1 MNKRPYEFIV
11 STGRKGIKRIHD
23 LSFFFFLGCFLDGSK
38 KSLAESDA
46 GSDVVEEEIAENGQ
60 EEQEKRYYDKS
71 SSFFDRISCEAL
83 EKQEGYVH
91 DMFSIFIRITTSSL

>member
-1 MNKRPYEFIV
+1 MDVV
-11 STGRKGIKRIHD
+11 SGGSVVHF
-23 LSFFFFLGCFLDGSK
+23 SFFCNVFLDGGK
-38 KSLAESDA
+38 KSVTGSDA
-46 GSDVVEEEIAENGQ
+46 GSDVVEEEITENGQ

-91 DMFSIFIRITTSSL
+91 GMFFNFRSILLL